1 TTVALSH
8 DPEHESAWQL
18 LGYSVHYAQEHQPNL
33 TRAGIGEHNAF
44 ALTCRLDAD
53 VPWHCWAQRL

>member
-1 TTVALSH
+1 M
-8 DPEHESAWQL
+8 
-18 LGYSVHYAQEHQPNL
+18 
-33 TRAGIGEHNAF
+33 TRAGIGEPNAF